1 MKNILH
7 IILISIFS
15 LTVISC
21 AKKSS
26 DDSSTYTTTELEGTW
41 VTSCHADGGKY
52 VIKTLTA
59 TGTDMVRKWDYHTD
73 SSCANDNESYV
84 GSATS
89 LSIGSGVTYE
99 AGETGHRFTYV
110 RSTNIY
116 TPQTSAVTSNRNTN
130 SFCGLTN
137 WELNVGQDIAGKTC
151 GDSSYVSSGTTIYC
165 QYLLDGSSVYMS
177 CTTSSSYPGGVSSSN
192 PYIKQ

>member
-1 MKNILH
+1 MKNFY
-7 IILISIFS
+7 IILILFLSFTIY
-15 LTVISC
+15 SC
-21 AKKSS
+21 AKKS
-26 DDSSTYTTTELEGTW
+26 DSSSSSSSTTELEGTW

-59 TGTDMVRKWDYHTD
+59 TGTDMVRKWEYHSD
-73 SSCANDNESYV
+73 SSCANDNDSYA

-89 LSIGSGVTYE
+89 VSVGRSITYSSG
-99 AGETGHRFTYV
+99 GTGHEFTYV

-177 CTTSSSYPGGVSSSN
+177 CTTSSSYPGSVPSSN

>member
-1 MKNILH
+1 MKNFY
-7 IILISIFS
+7 IILILFLSFTIY
-15 LTVISC
+15 SC
-21 AKKSS
+21 AKKS
-26 DDSSTYTTTELEGTW
+26 DSSSSSSSTTELEGTW

-89 LSIGSGVTYE
+89 LSIGSGVTYG

-151 GDSSYVSSGTTIYC
+151 DNSSYVSSGTTLYC
-165 QYLLDGSSVYMS
+165 QYLLD
-177 CTTSSSYPGGVSSSN
+177 VSSL
-192 PYIKQ
+192 

>member
-1 MKNILH
+1 MKNFY
-7 IILISIFS
+7 IILILFLSFTIY
-15 LTVISC
+15 SC
-21 AKKSS
+21 AKKS
-26 DDSSTYTTTELEGTW
+26 DSSSSSSSTTELEGTW

-89 LSIGSGVTYE
+89 LSIGSGVTYD
-99 AGETGHRFTYV
+99 AGETGHRFTSV

-116 TPQTSAVTSNRNTN
+116 TPQNSTATSNQNTN
-130 SFCGLTN
+130 SFCGLSN
-137 WELNVGQDIAGKTC
+137 WELDVGQDVAGKTC
-151 GDSSYVSSGTTIYC
+151 DGNTYASSGTTLYC

-177 CTTSSSYPGGVSSSN
+177 CTTSSSYPGSVPSSN